1 VVVRS
6 GAETRRVALVRIDPT
21 IEPILAEALR
31 DEGLQVRTS
40 GTASADQFVE
50 DPPDLLVLGAGPHSD
65 AVQLLDALRE
75 HPETV
80 GLPVIVL
87 GTMPSLQQQA
97 QASGNVYAA
106 LAMPF
111 ELDEL
116 LNAARG
122 ALARVPFEARVQEL
136 PVVREAAV
144 QQASRLL
151 LGSERELMLGW
162 VQRVQKLEPFRD
174 QPGIGVRE
182 FLNNMP
188 RLLNALALT
197 LPRDN
202 SAELFAT
209 DEDLQARVREHA
221 HLRMRQ
227 GLPGDAAVREYQVL
241 RDAIHK
247 HLARHLAAEDALKAL
262 ERLNWFLDDV
272 IRRTVAEY
280 LRLTRNESAD

>member
-1 VVVRS
+1 
-6 GAETRRVALVRIDPT
+6 VRIDST

-31 DEGLQVRTS
+31 DEGLQV
-40 GTASADQFVE
+40 GNPPIASAEQLVG
-50 DPPDLLVLGAGPHSD
+50 DPPDLLVLGAGPHSE
-65 AVQLLDALRE
+65 AVQLIDALRE

-80 GLPVIVL
+80 ALPVIVL

-116 LNAARG
+116 VEAVSG

-136 PVVREAAV
+136 PVTREMAL
-144 QQASRLL
+144 QRASELL

-162 VQRVQKLEPFRD
+162 VQRVQTLEPFRN
-174 QPGIGVRE
+174 QPGIGLHE
-182 FLNNMP
+182 FLNSMP
-188 RLLNALALT
+188 RLLNALAVALS
-197 LPRDN
+197 RDK
-202 SAELFAT
+202 SAELLA
-209 DEDLQARVREHA
+209 DDDDLQARVREHA
-221 HLRMRQ
+221 RLRMRQ
-227 GLPGDAAVREYQVL
+227 GVPGEAVVREYQVL

-247 HLARHLAAEDALKAL
+247 HLGRHLAAEDALKAL
-262 ERLNWFLDDV
+262 ERLSWFLDEV

-280 LRLTRNESAD
+280 LRLTRDASDH

>member
-1 VVVRS
+1 MS
-6 GAETRRVALVRIDPT
+6 PGCETRRVALVRIDPT

-40 GTASADQFVE
+40 GTATADQLVR

-80 GLPVIVL
+80 ALAVIVL
-87 GTMPSLQQQA
+87 GTMPSVQQQA
-97 QASGNVYAA
+97 HASGNVYAA

-116 LNAARG
+116 LEAAKT
-122 ALARVPFEARVQEL
+122 ALDRVPFEARVQEL
-136 PVVREAAV
+136 PVAREVAL
-144 QQASRLL
+144 QRASELL

-162 VQRVQKLEPFRD
+162 VQRVQTLEPFRN
-174 QPGIGVRE
+174 QPGIGLRE
-182 FLNNMP
+182 FLNSMP
-188 RLLNALALT
+188 RLLNALALA
-197 LPRDN
+197 LSRDN
-202 SAELFAT
+202 SAELLAD
-209 DEDLQARVREHA
+209 DEDLQGRVREHA
-221 HLRMRQ
+221 QLRMRQ
-227 GLPGDAAVREYQVL
+227 GVPGEAVVREYQVL

-247 HLARHLAAEDALKAL
+247 HLARHLGAEDALTAV
-262 ERLNWFLDDV
+262 ERLNWSLDEV

-280 LRLTRNESAD
+280 LRLTSNESDE